1 MTGAPDVGHDATTP
15 PQPAGAAEGS
25 GRADPFD
32 GSPAVRRWLDQAGDR
47 GTAERMGDVT
57 LLRRFCAAE
66 QTTPDELVARCLR
79 STKSG
84 DTAISAA
91 GRRAADQAI
100 TAFAAAEGLSGREA
114 IVLGNRLR
122 SFLIHNGIF
131 LQGPASIL

>member
-1 MTGAPDVGHDATTP
+1 MTDALDVGHHATTP
-15 PQPAGAAEGS
+15 PQPVGAAEGS
-25 GRADPFD
+25 DPADPFD
-32 GSPAVRRWLDQAGDR
+32 GSPAVRRWLEQMGDR
-47 GTAERMGDVT
+47 DPAEQASDVS

-66 QTTPDELVARCLR
+66 LTTPDELVARCLR

-91 GRRAADQAI
+91 GRRATDQAI
-100 TAFAAAEGLSGREA
+100 TAFAATEGLSGREA